1 MGEEIEISVHLW
13 WEHRIRKVTVKKGDT
28 SVAIWFKSF
37 GYFSIEDTKTQNIFA
52 GIIKGLLGIKEE
64 IPAVHL
70 TVNIDGKASNM
81 VINKQENLE
90 KLVRETFIE
99 Y

>member
-1 MGEEIEISVHLW
+1 M
-13 WEHRIRKVTVKKGDT
+13 
-28 SVAIWFKSF
+28 
-37 GYFSIEDTKTQNIFA
+37 NIFA

-70 TVNIDGKASNM
+70 TVNIDGKARNM